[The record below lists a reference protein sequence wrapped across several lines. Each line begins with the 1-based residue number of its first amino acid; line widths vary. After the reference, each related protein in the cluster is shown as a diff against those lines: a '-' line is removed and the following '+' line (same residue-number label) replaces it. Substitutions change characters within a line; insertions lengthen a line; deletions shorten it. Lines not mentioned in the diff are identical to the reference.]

1 MRIEEYL
8 SRLHSESKS
17 IFEETLKYRDELG
30 KAHHF
35 SSCLFEFSMNIYDAS
50 EKEIL
55 KTVSSQLETA
65 TFSASLGMYRQ
76 AFTSLRLALEMGLA
90 AAYFSA
96 NKLDLHEWLDGRMD
110 IKWATLIDKDKGVL
124 SARFANAFFKEFS
137 QDIDSY
143 RGKAEILY
151 RKLSEFVH
159 GNNETW
165 NGSEME
171 LSFDDNRLNLFFK
184 NNIEVSEIILFVL
197 SCRYLKSFSAKAI
210 ESLEFLR
217 EEMPHLSYIRSYL
230 GGTEEK

>member
-8 SRLHSESKS
+8 SRLHSESSS

-35 SSCLFEFSMNIYDAS
+35 SSCLFEFAENVHDVS
-50 EKEIL
+50 EMEIL

-124 SARFANAFFKEFS
+124 STRFANAFFKEFS
-137 QDIDSY
+137 QDVDTY
-143 RGKAEILY
+143 RSKAEILY

-165 NGSEME
+165 TGSGME
-171 LSFDDNRLNLFFK
+171 LSFDENRLNLYFK
-184 NNIEVSEIILFVL
+184 NNLDVSEIILFVL
-197 SCRYLKSFSAKAI
+197 TCRYLNSFPTKAI
-210 ESLEFLR
+210 ESLEFIR
-217 EEMPHLSYIRSYL
+217 EEMSHLQYIRSYF
-230 GGTEEK
+230 GGSEEK